1 MAKTITI
8 RLDDET
14 YNLIRNAAEGEMRSI
29 SNFIEYATLAYLT
42 EESFVS
48 DEEMEQL
55 LSDEKLLAT
64 LKGARSDVAEKR
76 YHIVE

>member
-14 YNLIRNAAEGEMRSI
+14 YNLIRNAAAGEMRSI

-64 LKGARSDVAEKR
+64 LKGARSDIAEKR

>member
-42 EESFVS
+42 EEAFVS
-48 DEEMEQL
+48 DEEMERL
-55 LSDEKLLAT
+55 LSDEELLAT
-64 LKGARSDVAEKR
+64 LRGARSEVASKR
-76 YHIVE
+76 YRIVE

>member
-14 YNLIRNAAEGEMRSI
+14 YNLIRNAAAGEMRSI